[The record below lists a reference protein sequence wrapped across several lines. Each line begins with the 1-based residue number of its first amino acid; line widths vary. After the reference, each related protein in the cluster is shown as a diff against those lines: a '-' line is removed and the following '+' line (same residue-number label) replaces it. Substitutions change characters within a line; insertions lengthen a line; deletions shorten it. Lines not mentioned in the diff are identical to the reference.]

1 MATFSVD
8 PNHYAATGGV
18 IPWPTP
24 SPLTSFG
31 LLQDGLNAVKNTA
44 GSSHQLDV
52 AAGSFSIR
60 NYSVAKTVTQTIN
73 AKKVKVQTGWTLAT
87 NGATTLGRF
96 GAKGLGIIGST
107 NALQDPT
114 TVITGL
120 TRIYTGQSDRG
131 YGIPKDW
138 TLKNLILRFN
148 GGSGYILQA
157 GETTVDT
164 TTEIDNLTFT
174 NVVFEGTHLG
184 AVGGNGS
191 LPWGIYLDIRSGR
204 PGGVPDYLGLK
215 LDGVKVTLT
224 GQGLGVGKFTPAN
237 LPMTGGSAFLST
249 QGDTI
254 SILNSLF
261 DESGYRNAITIANS
275 TNVLVSNNT
284 FTRSSFYGNRYTGEK
299 FVNVGG
305 VVTTNKF
312 EHGSYLDL
320 YEVNRS
326 LAITGNVFDLSSC
339 GGYAILLRDVS
350 NLNYALT
357 ASVNLDLS
365 GNEFRGGL
373 VARSEIAAPSQ
384 VVLRSSTGANNTIV
398 VASGTYAFDRFL
410 VGGLASDALGVD
422 GTTEKD
428 WISGDVGNDTLTGGG
443 GGDAFVFA
451 TAPSSA
457 NIDSITDFTPGT
469 DKIWL
474 ASSVFTGL
482 TAGTLAATDFGV
494 TAATGTDVVYDTTT
508 QGLYFAAGG
517 GSGLAG
523 YTQFATLNGTSVTT
537 LSNSDFVVF

>member
-1 MATFSVD
+1 MATFSVN
-8 PNHYAATGGV
+8 PNLDVATGGV
-18 IPWPTP
+18 LPWPTP

-31 LLQDGLNAVKNTA
+31 LLQDGLNAVKNTV
-44 GSSHQLDV
+44 GPSHQLDL
-52 AAGSFSIR
+52 AAGTLDIR
-60 NYSVAKTVTQTIN
+60 NSSVAKTVTQTIN
-73 AKKVKVQTGWTLAT
+73 GKKVKVQTGWTLAT

-96 GAKGLGIIGST
+96 GTKALGIIGCT
-107 NALQDPT
+107 NPLQDPT

-164 TTEIDNLTFT
+164 TTEIDNLTLT

-191 LPWGIYLDIRSGR
+191 LPWGLYLDLRSGN
-204 PGGVPDYLGLK
+204 PGGIPDYLGLTM
-215 LDGVKVTLT
+215 DGVKVTLT
-224 GQGLGVGKFTPAN
+224 GQGLGVGKFNPAN

-254 SILNSLF
+254 KILNSLF
-261 DESGYRNAITIANS
+261 DESGYRNALTIANS

-305 VVTTNKF
+305 TIRGNRF
-312 EHGSYLDL
+312 EHGSYLEFYD
-320 YEVNRS
+320 VSRA
-326 LAITGNVFDLSSC
+326 LAITGNVFDLSNI
-339 GGYAILLRDVS
+339 GGHAILLRDIS

-357 ASVNLDLS
+357 ASGNLDLS

-373 VARSEIAAPSQ
+373 VARSEITAPSQ
-384 VVLRSSTGANNTIV
+384 LVLRSSSGADNTVV
-398 VASGTYAFDRFL
+398 VASGSYTFDRFL
-410 VGGLASDALGVD
+410 VGGLASDLLGVD

-428 WISGDVGNDTLTGGG
+428 WISGDLGNDTLTGGG
-443 GGDAFVFA
+443 GDDAFVFA
-451 TAPSSA
+451 TPPSSG
-457 NIDSITDFTPGT
+457 NIDSISDFTTGT

-474 ASSVFTGL
+474 DDNIFTGL
-482 TAGTLAATDFGV
+482 TPGSFFGAQI
-494 TAATGTDVVYDTTT
+494 TYDSTTGALSYGA
-508 QGLYFAAGG
+508 QL
-517 GSGLAG
+517 
-523 YTQFATLNGTSVTT
+523 FATLSSSLT
-537 LSNSDFVVF
+537 LTQSDFRLF

>member
-1 MATFSVD
+1 MTTFSVN
-8 PNHYAATGGV
+8 PSHYVATGGV
-18 IPWPTP
+18 LPWPTP

-31 LLQDGLNAVKNTA
+31 LLQDGLNAVKKTV
-44 GSSHQLDV
+44 GTSHQLDL
-52 AAGSFSIR
+52 AAGTLDIR

-73 AKKVKVQTGWTLAT
+73 GKKVKVQTGWTLAT

-174 NVVFEGTHLG
+174 NVVFEGSHLG

-191 LPWGIYLDIRSGR
+191 LPWGLYLDIRSGN
-204 PGGVPDYLGLK
+204 PGGIPDYLGLK
-215 LDGVKVTLT
+215 MDGVKVTLT
-224 GQGLGVGKFTPAN
+224 GQGLGVGKFNPAN

-254 SILNSLF
+254 KILNSLF

-284 FTRSSFYGNRYTGEK
+284 FTRSSLYGNRYTGEK

-305 VVTTNKF
+305 AITGNRF
-312 EHGSYLDL
+312 EHGSYLEFYD
-320 YEVNRS
+320 VNRV

-339 GGYAILLRDVS
+339 GGHAILLRDVS
-350 NLNYALT
+350 NPNYALT
-357 ASVNLDLS
+357 ASGNLDLS

-373 VARSEIAAPSQ
+373 VARSEITAPSQ
-384 VVLRSSTGANNTIV
+384 LVLRSSSGASNTVV
-398 VASGTYAFDRFL
+398 VASGSYAFDRFL
-410 VGGLASDALGVD
+410 VGGIASDSLGVD
-422 GTTEKD
+422 GAMEKD

-443 GGDAFVFA
+443 GADAFVFA

-469 DKIWL
+469 DNIWL
-474 ASSVFTGL
+474 DDNIYTGL
-482 TAGTLAATDFGV
+482 TTGSFFGSQINYDS
-494 TAATGTDVVYDTTT
+494 ATGALSYGA
-508 QGLYFAAGG
+508 QA
-517 GSGLAG
+517 
-523 YTQFATLNGTSVTT
+523 FATLSSGLT
-537 LSNSDFVVF
+537 LTQSDFNLF